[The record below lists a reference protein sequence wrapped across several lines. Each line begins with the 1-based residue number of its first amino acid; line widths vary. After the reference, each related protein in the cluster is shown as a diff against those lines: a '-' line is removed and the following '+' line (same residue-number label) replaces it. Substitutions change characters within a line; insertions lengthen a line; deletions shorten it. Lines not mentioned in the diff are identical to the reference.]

1 MIKSHCYHCNN
12 NIRDPMKIKR
22 RNLSY
27 MQLSRRR
34 VLGRGAFCMRKISSF
49 FVEAG
54 CLPLQRLVYV
64 AMGGKW
70 NHIEFHF
77 LLFFLIP
84 CFIIQGSL
92 AIITDGLALLEFRA
106 RIDSDPCGAF
116 ANWNSNDTTP
126 CMWYGVH
133 CVDGKVQML
142 DLSSLALKGT
152 LAPELGKLS
161 DLRSLVLY
169 RNRFSGVIPKEFG
182 ELTKLELLDLRENDL
197 SGMVPAE
204 IGEMSSLKCLLLYD
218 NKFEGKIPSEFGK
231 LKLLSELQFYK
242 NLASILATRIGCANR
257 KFRLRIWQSSWR
269 QFNGGSLLIQ
279 IQGAVIRS
287 LNTVLIQWF
296 KLQKDTL
303 AGCNDSCCGSSEQQ
317 MACNAR
323 NLVVPFERRGLLGS
337 SKNLP
342 AVPATAVPS
351 TEQIIALPTTRSS
364 GSFPAVPKETGT
376 KSEPDDESSETNL
389 EPADQS
395 SQADSKP
402 VDQSSETSK
411 GETTAEKF
419 SGDLW
424 KYFIIIPC
432 ILVFIAFVALAF
444 MCRKRAAKAIGP
456 WKTGLS
462 GQLQKVFVTGV
473 PKLNR
478 SELETACEDF
488 SNIVQ
493 AIDGCTVYKG
503 TLSSGVEIAV
513 TSICVSS
520 SKEWPKSSETGF
532 RRKIDRLSRI
542 NHKNFVNLIGYC
554 MDDEPFSRMMVFE
567 YTPNGTLFEHLH
579 VEDMEHLDWS
589 GRVRIIMGVAYCLL
603 YMHHDLNPPI
613 SHPNLSSSFIY
624 LTDDYAA
631 KISEILGFDSATKSN
646 NSVDD
651 GSQDSKLDPYADP
664 ETNVYSFGIL
674 LLEIVSGKL
683 VYSKE
688 QGSIEEWASQYL
700 NDKGSLNNLVDP
712 TLKGYKAEELEVIC
726 EVIQEC
732 IQSEPRQRPTMKDV
746 SSKLRQAFNITPEQ
760 AVPRLSPLWWAELE
774 ILSMETL

>member
-34 VLGRGAFCMRKISSF
+34 VLGRGAFCMRKIWSF

-92 AIITDGLALLEFRA
+92 AIITDGLCLLEFRA
-106 RIDSDPCGAF
+106 RIDSDPYGAF

-204 IGEMSSLKCLLLYD
+204 IREMSSLKCLCVHFIYLFMLVHNVLLYD
-218 NKFEGKIPSEFGK
+218 NKFDGSIPSEFGK
-231 LKLLSELQFYK
+231 LKLLSELQFDK

-257 KFRLRIWQSSWR
+257 KFRLRIVVHPDSRSSYSFPQYR
-269 QFNGGSLLIQ
+269 
-279 IQGAVIRS
+279 AD
-287 LNTVLIQWF
+287 TM
-296 KLQKDTL
+296 LQKDTL
-303 AGCNDSCCGSSEQQ
+303 AECNDSCCGSFEKQ

-323 NLVVPFERRGLLGS
+323 NLVVPLERRGLLGS

-376 KSEPDDESSETNL
+376 KSEPDDESSETNS

-395 SQADSKP
+395 SQANSKP

-411 GETTAEKF
+411 GETTAEK
-419 SGDLW
+419 SSEDLW

-462 GQLQKVFVTGV
+462 GQLQK
-473 PKLNR
+473 LNR

-493 AIDGCTVYKG
+493 AIDGCMVYKG

-554 MDDEPFSRMMVFE
+554 MDDEPFCRMMVFE
-567 YTPNGTLFEHLH
+567 YAPNGTLFEHLH
-579 VEDMEHLDWS
+579 
-589 GRVRIIMGVAYCLL
+589 
-603 YMHHDLNPPI
+603 
-613 SHPNLSSSFIY
+613 
-624 LTDDYAA
+624 
-631 KISEILGFDSATKSN
+631 EILGFDSAIKSN

-651 GSQDSKLDPYADP
+651 RSQDSKLDPYADP

-700 NDKGSLNNLVDP
+700 TDKGSLNNLVDP
-712 TLKGYKAEELEVIC
+712 TLKGFKAEELEVIC

>member
-1 MIKSHCYHCNN
+1 
-12 NIRDPMKIKR
+12 
-22 RNLSY
+22 
-27 MQLSRRR
+27 
-34 VLGRGAFCMRKISSF
+34 
-49 FVEAG
+49 
-54 CLPLQRLVYV
+54 
-64 AMGGKW
+64 MGGKW

-77 LLFFLIP
+77 LFFFLIP

-92 AIITDGLALLEFRA
+92 AIITDGLALLEFQA
-106 RIDSDPCGAF
+106 RIDSDPYGAF

-133 CVDGKVQML
+133 CVDGNVQML

-218 NKFEGKIPSEFGK
+218 NKFEGSIPSEFGK
-231 LKLLSELQFYK
+231 LKLLSELQFDK

-257 KFRLRIWQSSWR
+257 KFTLR
-269 QFNGGSLLIQ
+269 
-279 IQGAVIRS
+279 
-287 LNTVLIQWF
+287 F

-303 AGCNDSCCGSSEQQ
+303 AECNDSCCVRSSEQQ

-376 KSEPDDESSETNL
+376 KSEPDDESSETNS

-395 SQADSKP
+395 SQANSKP
-402 VDQSSETSK
+402 VDQSSENSK
-411 GETTAEKF
+411 GETTAEKS

-444 MCRKRAAKAIGP
+444 MCRKRAAKGIGP

-478 SELETACEDF
+478 SELKTACEDF

-567 YTPNGTLFEHLH
+567 YAPNGTLFEHLH
-579 VEDMEHLDWS
+579 
-589 GRVRIIMGVAYCLL
+589 
-603 YMHHDLNPPI
+603 DLR
-613 SHPNLSSSFIY
+613 
-624 LTDDYAA
+624 
-631 KISEILGFDSATKSN
+631 
-646 NSVDD
+646 
-651 GSQDSKLDPYADP
+651 
-664 ETNVYSFGIL
+664 
-674 LLEIVSGKL
+674 
-683 VYSKE
+683 
-688 QGSIEEWASQYL
+688 AS
-700 NDKGSLNNLVDP
+700 
-712 TLKGYKAEELEVIC
+712 
-726 EVIQEC
+726 
-732 IQSEPRQRPTMKDV
+732 R
-746 SSKLRQAFNITPEQ
+746 F
-760 AVPRLSPLWWAELE
+760 
-774 ILSMETL
+774 

>member
-1 MIKSHCYHCNN
+1 
-12 NIRDPMKIKR
+12 
-22 RNLSY
+22 
-27 MQLSRRR
+27 
-34 VLGRGAFCMRKISSF
+34 MRKIWSF

-77 LLFFLIP
+77 LFFFLIP

-106 RIDSDPCGAF
+106 RIDSDPYGAF

-197 SGMVPAE
+197 SGM
-204 IGEMSSLKCLLLYD
+204 
-218 NKFEGKIPSEFGK
+218 
-231 LKLLSELQFYK
+231 
-242 NLASILATRIGCANR
+242 
-257 KFRLRIWQSSWR
+257 SSWR
-269 QFNGGSLLIQ
+269 QFNGAGLLFIQ
-279 IQGAVIRS
+279 IQGALIRS

-303 AGCNDSCCGSSEQQ
+303 AECNDSCCGSSEQQ

-376 KSEPDDESSETNL
+376 KSEPDDESSETNSK
-389 EPADQS
+389 PADQS
-395 SQADSKP
+395 SQANSKP
-402 VDQSSETSK
+402 VDQSSENSK
-411 GETTAEKF
+411 GETTAEKS

-424 KYFIIIPC
+424 KYFIIPC

-444 MCRKRAAKAIGP
+444 ICRKRAAKGIGP
-456 WKTGLS
+456 WKTGLR
-462 GQLQKVFVTGV
+462 V

-567 YTPNGTLFEHLH
+567 YAPNGTLFEHLH

-674 LLEIVSGKL
+674 LLEIISGKL

-712 TLKGYKAEELEVIC
+712 TLKGFKAEELEVIC

>member
-1 MIKSHCYHCNN
+1 
-12 NIRDPMKIKR
+12 
-22 RNLSY
+22 
-27 MQLSRRR
+27 
-34 VLGRGAFCMRKISSF
+34 MRKIWSF
-49 FVEAG
+49 FVEVG

-77 LLFFLIP
+77 LFFFLIP

-106 RIDSDPCGAF
+106 RIDSDPYGAF

-126 CMWYGVH
+126 CMWYGVL
-133 CVDGKVQML
+133 CVDGNVQML

-204 IGEMSSLKCLLLYD
+204 IGEMSSLKC
-218 NKFEGKIPSEFGK
+218 FIPSEFGK
-231 LKLLSELQFYK
+231 LKLLSELQFDK

-269 QFNGGSLLIQ
+269 QFNGAGLLFIQ
-279 IQGAVIRS
+279 IQGALIRS

-303 AGCNDSCCGSSEQQ
+303 AECNDSCCGSSEQQ

-376 KSEPDDESSETNL
+376 KSEPDDESSETNS

-395 SQADSKP
+395 SQANSKP
-402 VDQSSETSK
+402 VDQSSENSK
-411 GETTAEKF
+411 GETTAEKS

-444 MCRKRAAKAIGP
+444 MCRKRAAKGI
-456 WKTGLS
+456 
-462 GQLQKVFVTGV
+462 GV

-478 SELETACEDF
+478 SELETAW
-488 SNIVQ
+488 
-493 AIDGCTVYKG
+493 

-567 YTPNGTLFEHLH
+567 YAPNGTLFEHLH

-589 GRVRIIMGVAYCLL
+589 GRVRIIMGVAYFLL

-631 KISEILGFDSATKSN
+631 KISELLGFDSTTKSN

-674 LLEIVSGKL
+674 LLEIISGKL

-712 TLKGYKAEELEVIC
+712 TLKGFKAEELEVIC

>member
-1 MIKSHCYHCNN
+1 
-12 NIRDPMKIKR
+12 
-22 RNLSY
+22 
-27 MQLSRRR
+27 
-34 VLGRGAFCMRKISSF
+34 MRKIWSF

-64 AMGGKW
+64 AMGG
-70 NHIEFHF
+70 
-77 LLFFLIP
+77 
-84 CFIIQGSL
+84 
-92 AIITDGLALLEFRA
+92 LALLEFRA
-106 RIDSDPCGAF
+106 RIDSDPYGAF

-204 IGEMSSLKCLLLYD
+204 IGEMLSLKC
-218 NKFEGKIPSEFGK
+218 F
-231 LKLLSELQFYK
+231 
-242 NLASILATRIGCANR
+242 
-257 KFRLRIWQSSWR
+257 IWQSSWR
-269 QFNGGSLLIQ
+269 QFNGAGLLFIQ
-279 IQGAVIRS
+279 IQGALIRS

-303 AGCNDSCCGSSEQQ
+303 AECNDSCCGSSEQQ

-376 KSEPDDESSETNL
+376 KSEPDDESSETNS

-395 SQADSKP
+395 SQANSKP
-402 VDQSSETSK
+402 VDQSSENSK
-411 GETTAEKF
+411 GETTAEKS

-432 ILVFIAFVALAF
+432 ILVFIVFVALAF
-444 MCRKRAAKAIGP
+444 MCRKRAAKGI
-456 WKTGLS
+456 
-462 GQLQKVFVTGV
+462 GV

-554 MDDEPFSRMMVFE
+554 MDDKPFSRMMVFE
-567 YTPNGTLFEHLH
+567 YAPNGTLFEHLH

-674 LLEIVSGKL
+674 LLEIISGKL

-712 TLKGYKAEELEVIC
+712 TLKGFKAEELEVIC

>member
-1 MIKSHCYHCNN
+1 M
-12 NIRDPMKIKR
+12 DF
-22 RNLSY
+22 
-27 MQLSRRR
+27 
-34 VLGRGAFCMRKISSF
+34 GD
-49 FVEAG
+49 
-54 CLPLQRLVYV
+54 
-64 AMGGKW
+64 
-70 NHIEFHF
+70 
-77 LLFFLIP
+77 
-84 CFIIQGSL
+84 
-92 AIITDGLALLEFRA
+92 TGLALLEFRA

-204 IGEMSSLKCLLLYD
+204 IGEMSSLKC
-218 NKFEGKIPSEFGK
+218 FFIKISRRFWPP
-231 LKLLSELQFYK
+231 ELAVQ
-242 NLASILATRIGCANR
+242 IE
-257 KFRLRIWQSSWR
+257 SSD
-269 QFNGGSLLIQ
+269 F
-279 IQGAVIRS
+279 
-287 LNTVLIQWF
+287 
-296 KLQKDTL
+296 
-303 AGCNDSCCGSSEQQ
+303 GSSEQQ

-444 MCRKRAAKAIGP
+444 MCRKRAAKAI
-456 WKTGLS
+456 
-462 GQLQKVFVTGV
+462 GV

>member
-34 VLGRGAFCMRKISSF
+34 VLGRGAFCMRKIWSF

-92 AIITDGLALLEFRA
+92 AIITDGLCLLEFRA
-106 RIDSDPCGAF
+106 RIDSDPYGAF

-204 IGEMSSLKCLLLYD
+204 IREMSSLKCLLLYD
-218 NKFEGKIPSEFGK
+218 NKFDGSIPSEFGK
-231 LKLLSELQFYK
+231 LKLLSELQFDK

-257 KFRLRIWQSSWR
+257 KFRLR
-269 QFNGGSLLIQ
+269 
-279 IQGAVIRS
+279 
-287 LNTVLIQWF
+287 F

-303 AGCNDSCCGSSEQQ
+303 AECNDSCCGSFEKQ

-323 NLVVPFERRGLLGS
+323 NLVVPLERRGLLGS

-376 KSEPDDESSETNL
+376 KSEPDDESSETNS

-395 SQADSKP
+395 SQANSKP

-411 GETTAEKF
+411 GETTAEK
-419 SGDLW
+419 SSEDLW

-444 MCRKRAAKAIGP
+444 MCRKRAAKAIG
-456 WKTGLS
+456 
-462 GQLQKVFVTGV
+462 V

-493 AIDGCTVYKG
+493 AIDGCMVYKG

-554 MDDEPFSRMMVFE
+554 MDDEPFCRMMVFE
-567 YTPNGTLFEHLH
+567 YAPNGTLFEHLH

-631 KISEILGFDSATKSN
+631 KISEILGFDSAIKSN

-651 GSQDSKLDPYADP
+651 RSQDSKLDPYADP

-700 NDKGSLNNLVDP
+700 TDKGSLNNLVDP
-712 TLKGYKAEELEVIC
+712 TLKGFKAEELEVIC

>member
-142 DLSSLALKGT
+142 
-152 LAPELGKLS
+152 
-161 DLRSLVLY
+161 VLY

-269 QFNGGSLLIQ
+269 QFNGGSFLIQ

>member
-12 NIRDPMKIKR
+12 SIKDPMKIKR

-34 VLGRGAFCMRKISSF
+34 VLGRGAFCMRKIWSF
-49 FVEAG
+49 FVEVG

-77 LLFFLIP
+77 LFFFLIP

-106 RIDSDPCGAF
+106 RIDSDPYGAF

-126 CMWYGVH
+126 CMWYGVL
-133 CVDGKVQML
+133 CVDGNVQM
-142 DLSSLALKGT
+142 
-152 LAPELGKLS
+152 
-161 DLRSLVLY
+161 LVLY

-218 NKFEGKIPSEFGK
+218 NKFEGSIPSEFGK
-231 LKLLSELQFYK
+231 LKLLSELQFDK

-269 QFNGGSLLIQ
+269 QFNGAGLLFIQ
-279 IQGAVIRS
+279 IQGALIRS

-303 AGCNDSCCGSSEQQ
+303 AECNDSCCGSSEQQ

-376 KSEPDDESSETNL
+376 KSEPDDESSETNS

-395 SQADSKP
+395 SQANSKP
-402 VDQSSETSK
+402 VDQSSENSK
-411 GETTAEKF
+411 GETTAEKS

-444 MCRKRAAKAIGP
+444 MCRKRAAKGIGP

-567 YTPNGTLFEHLH
+567 YAPNGTLFEHLH
-579 VEDMEHLDWS
+579 
-589 GRVRIIMGVAYCLL
+589 
-603 YMHHDLNPPI
+603 DLR
-613 SHPNLSSSFIY
+613 
-624 LTDDYAA
+624 
-631 KISEILGFDSATKSN
+631 
-646 NSVDD
+646 
-651 GSQDSKLDPYADP
+651 
-664 ETNVYSFGIL
+664 
-674 LLEIVSGKL
+674 
-683 VYSKE
+683 
-688 QGSIEEWASQYL
+688 AS
-700 NDKGSLNNLVDP
+700 
-712 TLKGYKAEELEVIC
+712 
-726 EVIQEC
+726 
-732 IQSEPRQRPTMKDV
+732 R
-746 SSKLRQAFNITPEQ
+746 F
-760 AVPRLSPLWWAELE
+760 
-774 ILSMETL
+774 

>member
-12 NIRDPMKIKR
+12 SIKDPMKIKR

-34 VLGRGAFCMRKISSF
+34 VLGRGAFCMRKIWSF
-49 FVEAG
+49 FVEVG

-77 LLFFLIP
+77 LFFFLIP

-92 AIITDGLALLEFRA
+92 AIITDGLALLEFQA
-106 RIDSDPCGAF
+106 RIDSDPYGAF

-133 CVDGKVQML
+133 CVDGNVQM
-142 DLSSLALKGT
+142 
-152 LAPELGKLS
+152 
-161 DLRSLVLY
+161 LVLY

-218 NKFEGKIPSEFGK
+218 NKFEGSIPSEFGK
-231 LKLLSELQFYK
+231 LKLLSELQFDK

-257 KFRLRIWQSSWR
+257 KFTLRIWQSSWR
-269 QFNGGSLLIQ
+269 QFNGAGLLFIQ
-279 IQGAVIRS
+279 IQGALIRS

-303 AGCNDSCCGSSEQQ
+303 AECNDSCCEQQ

-376 KSEPDDESSETNL
+376 KSEPDDESSETNS

-395 SQADSKP
+395 SQANSKP
-402 VDQSSETSK
+402 VDQSSENSK
-411 GETTAEKF
+411 GETTAEKS

-444 MCRKRAAKAIGP
+444 MCRKRAAKGIGP

-478 SELETACEDF
+478 SELKTACEDF

-567 YTPNGTLFEHLH
+567 YAPNGTLFEHLH

-631 KISEILGFDSATKSN
+631 KISELLGFDSTTKSN

-674 LLEIVSGKL
+674 LLEIISGKL

-712 TLKGYKAEELEVIC
+712 TLKGFKAEELEVIC

>member
-12 NIRDPMKIKR
+12 SIKDPMKIKR

-34 VLGRGAFCMRKISSF
+34 VLGRGAFCMRKIWSF
-49 FVEAG
+49 FVEVG

-77 LLFFLIP
+77 LFFFLIP

-106 RIDSDPCGAF
+106 RIDSDPYGAF

-126 CMWYGVH
+126 CMWYGVL
-133 CVDGKVQML
+133 CVDGNVQM
-142 DLSSLALKGT
+142 
-152 LAPELGKLS
+152 
-161 DLRSLVLY
+161 LVLY

-218 NKFEGKIPSEFGK
+218 NKFEGSIPSEFGK
-231 LKLLSELQFYK
+231 LKLLSELQFDK

-269 QFNGGSLLIQ
+269 QFNGAGLLFIQ
-279 IQGAVIRS
+279 IQGALIRS

-303 AGCNDSCCGSSEQQ
+303 AECNDSCCGSSEQQ

-376 KSEPDDESSETNL
+376 KSEPDDESSETNS

-395 SQADSKP
+395 SQANSKP
-402 VDQSSETSK
+402 VDQSSENSK
-411 GETTAEKF
+411 GETTAEKS

-444 MCRKRAAKAIGP
+444 MCRKRAAKGIGP

-567 YTPNGTLFEHLH
+567 YAPNGTLFEHLH

-589 GRVRIIMGVAYCLL
+589 GR
-603 YMHHDLNPPI
+603 
-613 SHPNLSSSFIY
+613 
-624 LTDDYAA
+624 
-631 KISEILGFDSATKSN
+631 ISELLGFDSTTKSN

-674 LLEIVSGKL
+674 LLEIISGKL

-712 TLKGYKAEELEVIC
+712 TLKGFKAEELEVIC

>member
-12 NIRDPMKIKR
+12 SIKDPMKIKR

-34 VLGRGAFCMRKISSF
+34 VLGRGAFCMRKIWSF
-49 FVEAG
+49 FVEVG

-77 LLFFLIP
+77 LFFFLIP

-106 RIDSDPCGAF
+106 RIDSDPYGAF

-126 CMWYGVH
+126 CMWYGVL
-133 CVDGKVQML
+133 CVDGNVQML

-218 NKFEGKIPSEFGK
+218 NKFEGSIPSEFGK
-231 LKLLSELQFYK
+231 LKLLSELQFDK

-269 QFNGGSLLIQ
+269 QFNGAGLLFIQ
-279 IQGAVIRS
+279 IQGALIRS

-303 AGCNDSCCGSSEQQ
+303 AECNDSCCGSSEQQ

-376 KSEPDDESSETNL
+376 KSEPDDESSETNS

-395 SQADSKP
+395 SQANSKP
-402 VDQSSETSK
+402 VDQSSENSK
-411 GETTAEKF
+411 GETTAEKS

-444 MCRKRAAKAIGP
+444 MCRKRAAKGIGP

-567 YTPNGTLFEHLH
+567 YAPNGTLFEHLH

-589 GRVRIIMGVAYCLL
+589 GR
-603 YMHHDLNPPI
+603 
-613 SHPNLSSSFIY
+613 
-624 LTDDYAA
+624 
-631 KISEILGFDSATKSN
+631 ISELLGFDSTTKSN

-674 LLEIVSGKL
+674 LLEIISGKL

-712 TLKGYKAEELEVIC
+712 TLKGFKAEELEVIC